1 MANSA
6 PSGIQIWYDDS
17 GGTPVDITSHV
28 LTCSGIPIEELTEE
42 VGPFG
47 RSWNVNKGVGVGTIP
62 DITLGGLYDD
72 TATTGPD
79 ALFANRIPEG
89 PNVTTRTLKIVYIP
103 GSPEK
108 ATSIETILK
117 KYDRP
122 LDRSALGKYE
132 VTLQHAGGAVTET

>member
-6 PSGIQIWYDDS
+6 PSVVQIWYDDS

-28 LTCSGIPIEELTEE
+28 LTCNGIPIEELTEE

-47 RSWNVNKGVGVGTIP
+47 RSWNVNKGIGVGQVP
-62 DITLGGLYDD
+62 DMTFGGLYED
-72 TATTGPD
+72 TVLDP
-79 ALFANRIPEG
+79 LFANRIPEG
-89 PNVTTRTLKIVYIP
+89 PNATTRTLKIVYIP

-108 ATSIETILK
+108 ATSLETILK

>member
-28 LTCSGIPIEELTEE
+28 LTCNGIPIEELTEE

-47 RSWNVNKGVGVGTIP
+47 RTWNVNKGVGVGQIP
-62 DITLGGLYDD
+62 DMTLGGLYESTVLD
-72 TATTGPD
+72 P
-79 ALFANRIPEG
+79 LFANRIPEG
-89 PNVTTRTLKIVYIP
+89 PNATTRTFKIVYIA
-103 GSPEK
+103 GSPDK